1 MDLSL
6 EAGDQAKCRNEKG
19 TTTDDMSLD
28 SQSHYGN
35 GASSAVCCGVDLDL
49 SVPLSSP
56 LDEAGESAIPSQ
68 PPCADKDES
77 NTGAASAV
85 ADALAPDRPRERGE
99 DSSAVSSHDDST
111 SKTRRRVFR
120 NRGFELWIESR
131 KAWKRY
137 PDAAVKDEAGGA
149 ACRNGTSG
157 RPPASASC
165 GRSLDSAGS
174 SDSSDRYGAA
184 ALEGLTPDQAEEVL
198 RGLTRVT
205 RTYQLP
211 HKVAL
216 PDMVD
221 LLNDI
226 WDAERDY

>member
-1 MDLSL
+1 
-6 EAGDQAKCRNEKG
+6 
-19 TTTDDMSLD
+19 
-28 SQSHYGN
+28 
-35 GASSAVCCGVDLDL
+35 
-49 SVPLSSP
+49 
-56 LDEAGESAIPSQ
+56 
-68 PPCADKDES
+68 
-77 NTGAASAV
+77 V
-85 ADALAPDRPRERGE
+85 ADALASDRPRERDE
-99 DSSAVSSHDDST
+99 VSSAVSSQDDST

-120 NRGFELWIESR
+120 NRGFELWVESR

-137 PDAAVKDEAGGA
+137 PDAVVKGEAGGS
-149 ACRNGTSG
+149 ACRNVTSG

-184 ALEGLTPDQAEEVL
+184 ALEGLTPDQADELL